1 MRIRSKFI
9 LYTILPLSILFGA
22 FIIYL
27 LKSKQADGLSKLDEK
42 ISRTNQYIK
51 QVSTEPLWQVD
62 FSEVIPNCVSFVED
76 PDIYSIEISGISKE
90 MVQSEIEKYKKNPGT
105 AEIFVYH
112 YEGKDVLRFTD
123 VSEVAEEN
131 RISSSFPI
139 EYNDR
144 NIADINIIYSDLPLQ
159 QEIGRLIKEILFLIA
174 VSVLVLLLIFF
185 LLTRSITKPIDTLL
199 ASLNIIDQGNLNHR
213 VKLKTKG
220 EFAVIEKEFNKMVSQ
235 LQKRE
240 LQLTK
245 ANDEL
250 EERVKIRTQELERIN
265 AELEG
270 INSEMKVKTRAL
282 QESNDELEQFAY
294 VASHDL
300 KEPLRSIGSFVQ
312 LLKRKYSDK
321 LDESA
326 EEYIKFT
333 VDGVKQLQKTIDDL
347 LDFSRIGNSGNQFNE
362 IKMETVI
369 DLVKTNLDASITES
383 GAIITVESPLPVIQ
397 VDRTQ
402 MVLLLQNL
410 ISNAIKFQSPE
421 QTPNIKIS
429 YNNRF
434 EEHEFIVEDNGIGI
448 NEDYKKKIFF
458 LFQRLHKSKYAGSGI
473 GLAMC
478 KKIVERH
485 GGAIWFDSI
494 PNQGTKFHFT
504 ISKDI
509 DEYDIKR
516 KAIEQAH
523 ESGLN

>member
-27 LKSKQADGLSKLDEK
+27 LKSKQADGLAKLDDK
-42 ISRTNQYIK
+42 ITRTNEYIK

-62 FSEVIPNCVSFVED
+62 FSEVIPNSVSFIKD
-76 PDIYSIEISGISKE
+76 PEIYSIEISGISKE
-90 MVQSEIEKYKKNPGT
+90 VIQPDIEKYNDNPHST
-105 AEIFVYH
+105 EIYVYE
-112 YEGKDVLRFTD
+112 YEGKDVLKFTD
-123 VSEVAEEN
+123 EKEVPLEN
-131 RISSSFPI
+131 RISSNFPVT
-139 EYNDR
+139 YNDQT
-144 NIADINIIYSDLPLQ
+144 IATINIIYSDLPLQ
-159 QEIGRLIKEILFLIA
+159 QSIGRLLKEILFLVA
-174 VSVLVLLLIFF
+174 VSVLVLLLIFY
-185 LLTRSITKPIDTLL
+185 LLTRSITKPIDTLVT
-199 ASLNIIDQGNLNHR
+199 SLNVIDKGDLNHR
-213 VKLKTKG
+213 VRLETKG
-220 EFAVIEKEFNKMVSQ
+220 EFAVIEKAFNKMVGQ
-235 LQKRE
+235 LEKRE
-240 LQLTK
+240 RQLTS
-245 ANDEL
+245 ANNEL
-250 EERVKIRTQELERIN
+250 EERVKIRTQELEQIN
-265 AELEG
+265 KELEG

-362 IKMETVI
+362 IKMETIV
-369 DLVKTNLDASITES
+369 DLVKTNLDASISES
-383 GAIITVESPLPVIQ
+383 GAIITVENPLPVIQ

-421 QTPNIKIS
+421 QQPNIKIS

-504 ISKDI
+504 IAKNI

-516 KAIEQAH
+516 KAIETAH